1 MAVLSD
7 AARRALYEYDAVVSQ
22 AGLFQVQLAKVLP
35 SMSKLLADI
44 GGLRKGVSNFTDRM
58 KQVAS
63 SLLLLPFSIQ
73 VKAKSHHKL
82 TLHSSDGHVGPQAL
96 HGRDAGNAQG
106 D

>member
-7 AARRALYEYDAVVSQ
+7 AARRALYDAVVSQ

-73 VKAKSHHKL
+73 VIKAKSHHKL